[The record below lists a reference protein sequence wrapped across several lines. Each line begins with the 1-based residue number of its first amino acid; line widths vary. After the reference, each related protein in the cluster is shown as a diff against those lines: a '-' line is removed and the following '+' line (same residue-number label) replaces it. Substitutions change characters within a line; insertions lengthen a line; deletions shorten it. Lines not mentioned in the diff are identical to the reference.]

1 MLRDRGGRRSGPG
14 SGVVLASVA
23 LHLVF
28 GAGVWALG
36 FTLEPPLPPLKVYR
50 VNIVS
55 PPPAELGPPVPVSAA
70 DAAPP
75 EPEPQP
81 APDPEPQPPPRPE
94 PNPDPGPVAV
104 QQPEPEPRQEP
115 PAPEPER
122 EPAEEPRPAPATP
135 PRGANPD
142 PDATTSGE
150 GVNVRI
156 DGEAFPYPE
165 YLSNIALQIGRYFR
179 WTGRSGLTAELYFVI
194 ERDGSVSDIRVLRPS
209 GDIAFDLEARAA
221 IEHAGNRRAFG
232 RLPDGFSSDR
242 LPVAFYFEPAR

>member
-1 MLRDRGGRRSGPG
+1 M
-14 SGVVLASVA
+14 A

-81 APDPEPQPPPRPE
+81 APRRAPAAASAE

-104 QQPEPEPRQEP
+104 QQPEPEPSSRRLP
-115 PAPEPER
+115 SGGNR
-122 EPAEEPRPAPATP
+122 RRSRPAPRHAS
-135 PRGANPD
+135 RREPD

-179 WTGRSGLTAELYFVI
+179 WTGRSGSQPILLRHRA
-194 ERDGSVSDIRVLRPS
+194 DGSVSDIRVLRPS